1 MASQFSL
8 LDNFPTFALPALQTS
23 GANVVDR
30 LGMDVVKDVVL
41 EVLTGRNIRDS
52 TEILTR
58 RRIATVNL
66 GIVSLFLTALM
77 READFQN
84 ALIDAAKTVIT
95 SKRPSRDER
104 HLAQWLVGL
113 TDKSVQNVLR
123 DDPDAI
129 DRYVN
134 SYIAVT
140 NDVASQFQSQQD
152 YLLSPLASDSS
163 PEYPIDWNWMAHL
176 TNTIGTST
184 LTIRGSEKST
194 FGKLFEK
201 LILGSLLSV
210 LGFQFHAKDSD
221 SLSPGEFILSSRGA
235 RRESDATLLLGLG
248 DAIRFDIGFI
258 GRGNTEIS
266 LDKVTRFESEEYIAG
281 SRTYIATIII
291 VDRIGPGSRIPEL
304 ARNLGGHIVQMSGGY
319 WPRTVAQLIDRVR
332 NTHDELSDCPD
343 SRIQDLLK
351 ERLDAVDISTFI

>member
-1 MASQFSL
+1 MSSQFTL

-23 GANVVDR
+23 GANVIDR

-58 RRIATVNL
+58 RRITTVNL
-66 GIVSLFLTALM
+66 GIVSLFLTALT
-77 READFQN
+77 RESNFQES
-84 ALIDAAKTVIT
+84 LTDAAKAIIT
-95 SKRPSRDER
+95 ANRPSRDER

-123 DDPDAI
+123 DDPNAI
-129 DRYVN
+129 DRYID

-140 NDVASQFQSQQD
+140 NDVARRFQNQQGD
-152 YLLSPLASDSS
+152 LMSSLAGDSS
-163 PEYPIDWNWMAHL
+163 SEYPIGWNWMAHL
-176 TNTIGTST
+176 ANAIGTST

-210 LGFQFHAKDSD
+210 LGFQFHVQDSD
-221 SLSPGEFILSSRGA
+221 SLSPGGFILSSRGA

-291 VDRIGPGSRIPEL
+291 VDRIGAGSRIPEL
-304 ARNLGGHIVQMSGGY
+304 ARNIGGHIVQMSGSY
-319 WPRTVAQLIDRVR
+319 WPRTVAQLIDKVGG
-332 NTHDELSDCPD
+332 TQDELSRCPD
-343 SRIQDLLK
+343 SQIQRLLR